1 MWKENKGEII
11 TLIIILIVVL
21 LIIAAIVGMIH
32 YNNQYTEYEYQ
43 LCDMG
48 DGVYAIYYT
57 THSRAPA
64 YNYEVVT
71 VCCNGNVHTFQGD
84 VNISFTDGE
93 PYIKVKDS
101 NTVNA
106 DEMYVYVPQGTVVYQ
121 PSVDIGK

>member
-1 MWKENKGEII
+1 MDKSVKEDIKYGII
-11 TLIIILIVVL
+11 FIGIIVLIV
-21 LIIAAIVGMIH
+21 AAIVGMIH
-32 YNNQYTEYEYQ
+32 YANQYTEYEYK